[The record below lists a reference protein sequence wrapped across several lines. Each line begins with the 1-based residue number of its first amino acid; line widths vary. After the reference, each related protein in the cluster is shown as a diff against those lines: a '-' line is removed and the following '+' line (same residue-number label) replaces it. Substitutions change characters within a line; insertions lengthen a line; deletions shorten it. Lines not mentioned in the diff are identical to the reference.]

1 MALENLKRKLDED
14 KKQKENSPFCRTTVI
29 IGTDGSTQKITER
42 VSLAELLEDQE
53 EYTDNPEDPEYR
65 QEMEGE
71 DW

>member
-1 MALENLKRKLDED
+1 MALEHLRKKLEAD
-14 KKQKENSPFCRTTVI
+14 KKAKPYTRTTVI

-53 EYTDNPEDPEYR
+53 EYIDNPEDPEYR
-65 QEMEGE
+65 RMMEGE